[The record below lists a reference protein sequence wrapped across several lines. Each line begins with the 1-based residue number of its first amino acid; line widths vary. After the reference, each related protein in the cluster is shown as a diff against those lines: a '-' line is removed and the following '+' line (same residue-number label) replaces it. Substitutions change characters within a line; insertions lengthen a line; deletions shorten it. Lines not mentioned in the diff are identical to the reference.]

1 MPFTA
6 TNASRM
12 TRRPPTRFPQD
23 GIAAAGHGSGF
34 TSLPHP
40 VPAMGSAAGVETARQ
55 RDAVA
60 EAAILH
66 RMARGETAALNDL
79 WDAWSRPLFAVAVRA
94 LGSAEDSEEVLQDA
108 LVRFWNKAPDYDFS
122 QSQPFT
128 WAVMILRGLIHDRLR
143 ARRRRPVLISSS
155 AFTNSTGNPADFAS
169 EPALPGQRGD
179 LERALSLLTPD
190 ERQALDIAVF
200 HPATHEEIATRLG
213 QPLGTVKSRIRR
225 ALDKLRSAL
234 TEDSP

>member
-1 MPFTA
+1 MTA
-6 TNASRM
+6 MFSTASIASRM
-12 TRRPPTRFPQD
+12 SRRPPLRFQLD
-23 GIAAAGHGSGF
+23 E
-34 TSLPHP
+34 
-40 VPAMGSAAGVETARQ
+40 PAPLRERNLTA
-55 RDAVA
+55 
-60 EAAILH
+60 ELEILR
-66 RMARGETAALNDL
+66 RMAGGETPALNDL

-94 LGSAEDSEEVLQDA
+94 LGSAEDAEEVLQDA
-108 LVRFWNKAPDYDFS
+108 LVRFWNKAPDYDSS

-143 ARRRRPVLISSS
+143 ARRRRPVLVGGECHPEGT
-155 AFTNSTGNPADFAS
+155 AETMP
-169 EPALPGQRGD
+169 PGQRGD
-179 LERALSLLTPD
+179 LEQALSLLTPD

-234 TEDSP
+234 TEDPS

>member
-1 MPFTA
+1 M
-6 TNASRM
+6 SH
-12 TRRPPTRFPQD
+12 RPPLRFQLDEP
-23 GIAAAGHGSGF
+23 A
-34 TSLPHP
+34 P
-40 VPAMGSAAGVETARQ
+40 VRE
-55 RDAVA
+55 RDALA
-60 EAAILH
+60 EADILH
-66 RMARGETAALNDL
+66 RMSRGETAALNDL

-94 LGSAEDSEEVLQDA
+94 LGSAEDAEEVLQDA
-108 LVRFWNKAPDYDFS
+108 LVRFWNKAPDYDFR

-143 ARRRRPVLISSS
+143 ARRRRPVLV
-155 AFTNSTGNPADFAS
+155 AGGNSPEGITESLP
-169 EPALPGQRGD
+169 PGQRGD
-179 LERALSLLTPD
+179 LEQALSMLTPD

-234 TEDSP
+234 TEEFP